1 MKSSTFVL
9 LVAGAFTLGM
19 PATEAFAQN
28 RPDAGASPE
37 VSPALPVGTTARY
50 RVTYFYSNTNAAFPP
65 RNASIVSITNQNT
78 VSCTV
83 AVDWRFGTGGGLVCG
98 TSLVLGPGST
108 ADFCTRTL
116 PFNIVACNSTCPAP
130 GLTFTEGN
138 AIVGSSTAT
147 TGCDRIAVSARTVYT
162 GATTD
167 TSVSAITDAKVVR
180 INAGNIGD

>member
-9 LVAGAFTLGM
+9 LMAGALTLGM

-37 VSPALPVGTTARY
+37 VSPALPIGTTARY

-78 VSCTV
+78 VSCTI
-83 AVDWRFGTGGGLVCG
+83 AVDWRFGTGALACG
-98 TSLVLGPGST
+98 TSAVVGPGAT
-108 ADFCTRTL
+108 FDFCTRTL
-116 PFNIVACNSTCPAP
+116 PFNVVACNSTCPGA
-130 GLTFTEGN
+130 GLTFTEGS
-138 AIVGSSTAT
+138 AVVGSSTAT

-162 GATTD
+162 GTTTD